1 MKKSLLWFLVVVLAI
16 SMVATFSLA
25 GCKEEVAEEEV
36 AEEEVAE
43 EEVAEEEVAVEE
55 YDIAVLFPGT
65 VEFFSIEQK
74 GIDAAAEDFGV
85 NITYADAEWD
95 AGKQLSQ
102 VENFVASGVDAI
114 LLCAADNEALIAAI
128 EVCNNANIPL
138 ITFTN
143 TVGPNPDGTYEGI
156 VSFIGTN
163 EVTVGKLLGEMAEQL
178 LGDVDGKIVIIEGNP
193 GTAPQRLRREGFDE
207 ILAEHDNWEVVYS
220 QAIEGWTKEGSLAMM
235 EDFIQTGTEFNFVSC
250 QWSTAALAA
259 AQALKEAN
267 MIDDVYVTGVEFT
280 SECVPY
286 IEDGSVDMLSF
297 YSVETTGYVTVEN
310 TVKYLNGEEIPAFVE
325 IFHEIVSIDNIDT
338 ITPEM

>member
-1 MKKSLLWFLVVVLAI
+1 LLR
-16 SMVATFSLA
+16 
-25 GCKEEVAEEEV
+25 
-36 AEEEVAE
+36 
-43 EEVAEEEVAVEE
+43 
-55 YDIAVLFPGT
+55 
-65 VEFFSIEQK
+65 
-74 GIDAAAEDFGV
+74 EDFGV

-102 VENFVASGVDAI
+102 VENFVAAGVDAI
-114 LLCAADNEALIAAI
+114 LLCAADNEALIAAV
-128 EVCNNANIPL
+128 EVCNNADIPL

-143 TVGPNPDGTYEGI
+143 TVGPNPDGTYEGV

-178 LGDVDGKIVIIEGNP
+178 LGDVDGKIVVIEGNP

-207 ILAEHDNWEVVYS
+207 VLAEHGNWEVVYS

-235 EDFIQTGTEFNFVSC
+235 EDFIQTGEEFNFVSC

-297 YSVETTGYVTVEN
+297 YSVETTGYMTIEN
-310 TVKYLNGEEIPAFVE
+310 TVKYLNGEEIPTFIEV
-325 IFHEIVSIDNIDT
+325 FHEIVSIDNVDT